1 MEDEVVVK
9 RKWLTREYFLDMI
22 AATHI
27 VPGPNAVEMAIHIGY
42 IHYGYLGLFAA
53 GLAFLIPATT
63 ITLII
68 ALIYVNYGKL
78 PELTGFF
85 YGISPAILAII
96 FVSGFRL
103 GKAAIKSGKTFI
115 IALLVFIAYF
125 YNIDELVL
133 ILASGI
139 GQLLF
144 DNFTNTTMLV
154 PLIIPTLI
162 HSINNCFL
170 VINDRLIALGLFF
183 LKVGSI
189 LFGGGYVL
197 FAYVH
202 KDIVNNFHWLNNRQ
216 LLDAIAVG
224 QMTPGPFSSAATFIG
239 YLIEGFPGAIVS
251 TIAMFIPS
259 FVIVFFLGKWLPNLQ
274 KMKSVRSILTGINA
288 CVVSLIVG
296 VAISLIKPVIVDTTT
311 LLILLIS
318 LILLIKIK
326 IDPIYLVISSGFFGL
341 LLNTLTTH

>member
-1 MEDEVVVK
+1 M
-9 RKWLTREYFLDMI
+9 
-22 AATHI
+22 
-27 VPGPNAVEMAIHIGY
+27 
-42 IHYGYLGLFAA
+42 
-53 GLAFLIPATT
+53 
-63 ITLII
+63 
-68 ALIYVNYGKL
+68 YVNYGKL

-96 FVSGFRL
+96 FMSGFRL
-103 GKAAIKSGKTFI
+103 GKTAIRSGKTFI
-115 IALLVFIAYF
+115 IALLVLIAYF
-125 YNIDELVL
+125 YDIDEVIL

-139 GQLLF
+139 GQLFL
-144 DNFTNTTMLV
+144 DNFNKTAMLV
-154 PLIIPTLI
+154 PVIVPTLI
-162 HSINNCFL
+162 SSLNKFHLEINNR
-170 VINDRLIALGLFF
+170 IIALGLFF
-183 LKVGSI
+183 LKVGAI

-239 YLIEGFPGAIVS
+239 YLIEGFPGAIVA

-274 KMKSVRSILTGINA
+274 KIKSIKSILTGINA
-288 CVVSLIVG
+288 CVVSLIIG
-296 VAISLIKPVIVDTTT
+296 VAISLIEPVIVDITTI
-311 LLILLIS
+311 LILLIS

-326 IDPIYLVISSGFFGL
+326 IDPIYLVIGGGTFGL
-341 LLNTLTTH
+341 ILNTFITR